1 MYVTRNNITKGT
13 TTYSLDGLRI
23 FADLVSQSVDRGIWG
38 QRSTSFKH
46 HRRDDFT
53 RRVQS
58 YTTITSMPVVLER
71 AEKSLIRQLVLLG
84 QSTPEHKCVSET

>member
-1 MYVTRNNITKGT
+1 MYVTRNSITNGT
-13 TTYSLDGLRI
+13 IAYSFDSVGI

-38 QRSTSFKH
+38 QRFMSFKH

-53 RRVQS
+53 WRVQS
-58 YTTITSMPVVLER
+58 HTTITSLPVVLER

-84 QSTPEHKCVSET
+84 QSTPEQSISET